1 MNDLPLLDQKY
12 HLSEDQLVRFREDGF
27 LRASNV
33 FDAATLHYFEPEI
46 TQLTLAHNH
55 LDGTP
60 MKERDTYSKAFIQV
74 GNLWEKSE
82 DARRLTFSKRLAG
95 IATDLL
101 GASGVR
107 LWHDQSLYKE
117 PSGGFTPWHADQ
129 QYWPMG
135 SNLSVTA
142 WIPLHAVPLEQG
154 PLCFGR
160 GSHRKQIGRDLPI
173 SDISEALIQ
182 KEIKDQGVVAV
193 IEPYE
198 LGDVSFHLGW
208 TLHRAGPN
216 STALPRKVHTVIYM
230 DSNMRLAEPSNPNQA
245 LDHEKWTPST
255 AVGEIMDDPLN
266 PVLFTT
272 ESDADSSY

>member
-95 IATDLL
+95 IATDKL
-101 GASGVR
+101 
-107 LWHDQSLYKE
+107 
-117 PSGGFTPWHADQ
+117 
-129 QYWPMG
+129 
-135 SNLSVTA
+135 
-142 WIPLHAVPLEQG
+142 
-154 PLCFGR
+154 
-160 GSHRKQIGRDLPI
+160 LPI
-173 SDISEALIQ
+173 GQYCWSAC
-182 KEIKDQGVVAV
+182 QGVK
-193 IEPYE
+193 PPDGS
-198 LGDVSFHLGW
+198 L
-208 TLHRAGPN
+208 
-216 STALPRKVHTVIYM
+216 
-230 DSNMRLAEPSNPNQA
+230 
-245 LDHEKWTPST
+245 
-255 AVGEIMDDPLN
+255 
-266 PVLFTT
+266 
-272 ESDADSSY
+272 